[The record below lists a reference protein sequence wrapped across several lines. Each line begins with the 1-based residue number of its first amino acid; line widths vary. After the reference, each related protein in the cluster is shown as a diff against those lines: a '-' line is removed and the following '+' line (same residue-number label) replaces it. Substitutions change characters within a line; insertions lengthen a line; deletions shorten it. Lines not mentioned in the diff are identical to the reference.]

1 MEKPTIMVE
10 VKEFIILIFFIVE
23 TMFEE
28 APSSTLRDPRA
39 PVALRDHIWNDI
51 TGSLDYTICAVST
64 MHVNVISNTFCVHLV
79 EAQHSAFLTFK
90 MCRIYQF
97 SSPDLCL

>member
-1 MEKPTIMVE
+1 MMVE
-10 VKEFIILIFFIVE
+10 VIEFIILILFIME

-28 APSSTLRDPRA
+28 APSSTLRDPCA

-51 TGSLDYTICAVST
+51 TGSLDYTIYAMFT
-64 MHVNVISNTFCVHLV
+64 MRLNVISYTLCVYLVVV

-97 SSPDLCL
+97 SR

>member
-1 MEKPTIMVE
+1 M
-10 VKEFIILIFFIVE
+10 E

-28 APSSTLRDPRA
+28 VLSSTLRDPRA

-51 TGSLDYTICAVST
+51 TGSLDFTLRNIYT
-64 MHVNVISNTFCVHLV
+64 MHLNVTSYTLCVLLV
-79 EAQHSAFLTFK
+79 VVKAQHSAFLTFK

-97 SSPDLCL
+97 SR